1 MARRVGATDEAVTAA
16 LSAREREIATL
27 AASGITSREIGNRL
41 FVSTRTVE
49 NHLQHAYNKLG
60 ISCRA
65 DLARFLE
72 HA

>member
-1 MARRVGATDEAVTAA
+1 MARRGGATDEAVTAA

-27 AASGITSREIGNRL
+27 AATGITSREIGARL

-49 NHLQHAYNKLG
+49 NHLQHVYAKLG
-60 ISCRA
+60 VSCRA
-65 DLARFLE
+65 ELARFLQ